1 VRTPLLFSP
10 EKVRETLER
19 LLSLAVLLPD
29 PGEEGVES
37 EAWPGVLRKT
47 DRELYRWLANTDHY
61 DHLAEVVGQLERV
74 NAAGCSIDGLL
85 KTRSRE
91 QFVGHTSELL
101 VADDLLDRGYEVRT
115 VERSG
120 ETSPDLLV
128 SGDGIEVAVE
138 VYSPRELRAV
148 DAFVNDVVDLLNN
161 ADVAADYTSS
171 AETKIERAL
180 PPPPE
185 QFDPWGPDKHLEQ
198 TADQVFAEI
207 SEDVQNALSELRPL
221 SKVYGH
227 GDTPLLTT
235 VEIENVERSSEQGP
249 ARRGS
254 FSYPGF
260 SGYSPAGVFR
270 TVVGRALKKAKKR
283 QASGVDASARALVVN
298 LMGTKIAEDLVR
310 SEVHLN
316 QAAEAANGIDP
327 HEYEL
332 DVIAFVVRVFPRGL
346 ASIVTIAEDTS
357 LPIAEVNAMFGATT
371 EATEARREAD
381 TRREGEGRDPGGHAR
396 TRPT

>member
-1 VRTPLLFSP
+1 MRTPLLFSP
-10 EKVRETLER
+10 ERVRKTLVS
-19 LLSLAVLLPD
+19 LPSLAALLPD
-29 PGEEGVES
+29 PGAEGVES

-47 DRELYRWLANTDHY
+47 DRELYRWLANTAHFE
-61 DHLAEVVGQLERV
+61 HLAEVVGQLERV
-74 NAAGCSIDGLL
+74 KTAGCSLDGLL

-101 VADDLLDRGYEVRT
+101 VADDLLDRGYGVRT

-120 ETSPDLLV
+120 ESSPDLLV

-138 VYSPRELRAV
+138 VYTPRELRTV
-148 DAFVNDVVDLLNN
+148 DAWVDDLKDLLNN
-161 ADVAADYTSS
+161 ADIAADYTSS
-171 AETKIERAL
+171 AETKVERAI
-180 PPPPE
+180 PPTPE
-185 QFDPWGPDKHLEQ
+185 QFDPWGPDKYLEQ

-207 SEDVQNALSELRPL
+207 REDVQNALSDLQPL
-221 SKVYGH
+221 SKIYRH
-227 GDTPLLTT
+227 GTTPLLTT

-254 FSYPGF
+254 FSYPGL

-270 TVVGRALKKAKKR
+270 TVVERALKKAKKR
-283 QASGVDASARALVVN
+283 QASGVDANARALVVN

-316 QAAEAANGIDP
+316 QATESADGIDP
-327 HEYEL
+327 QEYGL

-346 ASIVTIAEDTS
+346 ASIVTIAEDTT
-357 LPIAEVNAMFGATT
+357 LPIAEVKAIFGATA
-371 EATEARREAD
+371 EATDARRE
-381 TRREGEGRDPGGHAR
+381 REAGTP
-396 TRPT
+396 